1 MCLCV
6 LHDKLLDGSEMSIQA
21 VIVICFQ
28 ECHQIFITLLLI
40 DANQISIYSLRD
52 CMVNK
57 KKGCEDANFEHYKQS
72 DKREFSADAKIIIAL
87 LRKQP
92 QKRLELIKSAC
103 INQSSF
109 SKSKRLFINR
119 GILKKGD
126 KGYSLRDYK
135 EVPSLWDSKVEKMK
149 NAGAH
154 LTKIQIERFS
164 LGDQDPITGWPK
176 KIFDEVTSTK
186 GFIVFK
192 GATKLEAVLRLAPH
206 RKYSISLVVPV
217 STEKGE
223 RITCLNKIYNV
234 EDTAPFFDG
243 ETLSY
248 TVANVSRLG

>member
-1 MCLCV
+1 
-6 LHDKLLDGSEMSIQA
+6 
-21 VIVICFQ
+21 
-28 ECHQIFITLLLI
+28 
-40 DANQISIYSLRD
+40 
-52 CMVNK
+52 MVNK
-57 KKGCEDANFEHYKQS
+57 KKVCKDANSEHYKQS
-72 DKREFSADAKIIIAL
+72 DKKKLSADAKIIIAL

-109 SKSKRLFINR
+109 SRSKRLFIKR
-119 GILKKGD
+119 GILKNGD

-135 EVPSLWDSKVEKMK
+135 EVPSLWDSIVEEMK
-149 NAGAH
+149 NAGGH
-154 LTKIQIERFS
+154 LNKIQIERFS
-164 LGDQDPITGWPK
+164 LGNQDPITGWPK

-192 GATKLEAVLRLAPH
+192 GATKLEAFLRLPIH
-206 RKYSISLVVPV
+206 RKGSISLVVPV
-217 STEKGE
+217 SIEKGE

-234 EDTAPFFDG
+234 EDIDPFFDG